1 MNINAF
7 YQQRITQLETLKTEQ
22 KASARQLSLFRILS
36 FLASAACIYFYFEN
50 PDVWIFIPLAILTFA
65 FFLRFVSKA
74 IDLNHKIQLTE
85 KLIFINQNEVQIID
99 NQPSKFYDATGRIDV
114 HSFDFDLNIFGK
126 YSIFHLINRTGFLF
140 GTERL
145 VQLFKNQLSEKSEME
160 LYQEITKEL
169 SLKHDF
175 RQNILANGLL
185 IETSEQ
191 HSLQNLI
198 HQKNDTGAYKS
209 LFWKFGNL
217 IFSAITVLIVALSI
231 VFGVYKFIF
240 IWWIT
245 GTSIS
250 GNIRKKVGVLHQSV
264 SKQKRAF
271 DNLLSVFSLISSENF
286 ENSYLKSLQNQ
297 SIEAQTAFADLAK
310 IANKFDQRNNMLAS
324 ALLNGFFLY
333 DIHCVKELLGW
344 QSKYQNS
351 VQQWFE
357 ALAEIEVFNSL
368 ATFHFNNPDYVFP
381 KIDTENVVFE
391 AKSLAHPLI
400 SAKKRVAN
408 DVKLGYQKNM
418 YLLTGANM
426 SGKST
431 FLRSIGINLIL
442 AQIGSPVCAKSLIF
456 SSLKIQTSLH
466 QTDSLEE
473 NKSYFYAELE
483 RIQRIVQK
491 ASQEKCLILLDEVL
505 RGTNSEDK
513 RNGTS
518 LLIKRLMKEKC
529 LSIIATHDV
538 ELGQMEKDFAENL
551 ENLCFESQII
561 DDELIFDYTLRHG
574 IAQNKNATFLMEK
587 MGIV

>member
-1 MNINAF
+1 MNINSF
-7 YQQRITQLETLKTEQ
+7 YQQRISQLETQKSEQ
-22 KASARQLSLFRILS
+22 KALARRLSLGRILS
-36 FLASAACIYFYFEN
+36 FLVSTACIYLYFQ
-50 PDVWIFIPLAILTFA
+50 DSTHWFFIPLAILLFGI
-65 FFLRFVSKA
+65 FLRLVSKSV
-74 IDLNHKIQLTE
+74 DVTHKIQLTE
-85 KLIFINQNEVQIID
+85 KLIFINQNELQIID
-99 NQPSKFYDATGRIDV
+99 NHPSKLYDATDKVDV
-114 HSFDFDLNIFGK
+114 HSFDFDLNVFGK
-126 YSIFHLINRTGFLF
+126 YSIFHLINRTGFVF
-140 GTERL
+140 GTKRL
-145 VQLFKNQLSEKSEME
+145 IQLFKNQLSEKTEIE

-169 SLKHDF
+169 SLKTDF

-198 HQKNDTGAYKS
+198 YQKTDITAYEGS
-209 LFWKFGNL
+209 FWKFGNL
-217 IFSAITVLIVALSI
+217 IFSAITVLIITLS
-231 VFGVYKFIF
+231 VFFGVYKFIF
-240 IWWIT
+240 AWWII
-245 GTSIS
+245 GSAIS
-250 GNIRKKVGVLHQSV
+250 GNIRKKVGVLHQTV
-264 SKQKRAF
+264 SKQKLAF
-271 DNLLSVFSLISSENF
+271 DNLLNVFSLISNESFDNQH
-286 ENSYLKSLQNQ
+286 LKTLQNQ
-297 SIEAQTAFADLAK
+297 ANEAQVAFADLSK

-333 DIHCVKELLGW
+333 DIHCVKELLFW
-344 QSKYQNS
+344 QSKYQHSIKN
-351 VQQWFE
+351 WFDT
-357 ALAEIEVFNSL
+357 LAEIEVFNSL
-368 ATFHFNNPDYVFP
+368 ASFHFNNPTYIFP
-381 KIDTENVVFE
+381 KIDSENIVFE
-391 AKSLAHPLI
+391 AEALGHPLI
-400 SAKKRVAN
+400 SDKKRVDN

-431 FLRSIGINLIL
+431 FLRSVGINLIL
-442 AQIGSPVCAKSLIF
+442 AQIGSPVCAKNLIF
-456 SSLKIQTSLH
+456 SPLKIQTSLH

-538 ELGQMEKDFAENL
+538 ELGQMEKEFPKNL

-561 DDELIFDYTLRHG
+561 NDELIFDYRLRNG